1 MIKRL
6 KQYFIN
12 RRGMEVLPVRLHWRR
27 LYVLP
32 AKPGLFFFVIASVMM
47 LAGLNF
53 NNNMSLMLVFLLFG
67 VAQVALYKTFLNL
80 KDVVIA
86 KIHSDAV
93 FLGESLVLKL
103 QLTAAKERH
112 QIVVSCDASSDCQ
125 DLNKSTGLW
134 QLQVASQKRGYQ
146 SLPRLKLMTRYP
158 LGLFTVWAY
167 CQPKESALIYPRPEQ
182 PLPAFPQH
190 GGIDGS
196 QSSRLKGDEMDSL
209 RHYHQGDPIRDI
221 AWKKSAQTQQTY
233 VKEYHLKQG
242 RELLFDYQQVY
253 LTDSESR
260 LSRLTA
266 WVVAAEQQQ
275 LNYQLSLPGFTST
288 MSRGDSHYHNCLKA
302 LALFRV
308 GGDS

>member
-1 MIKRL
+1 MINRI

-12 RRGMEVLPVRLHWRR
+12 RRGLEQLPVRLHWRR

-32 AKPGLFFFVIASVMM
+32 AKPGLFFFLIGSVMM

-67 VAQVALYKTFLNL
+67 LAHVALYKTFLNL
-80 KDVVIA
+80 KDVVLS
-86 KIHSDAV
+86 KVHSDAV
-93 FLGESLVLKL
+93 FLGEALVLKL
-103 QLTAAKERH
+103 QLTAPKIRY
-112 QIVVSCDASSDCQ
+112 QIAAMTEDSRDCQ
-125 DLNKSTGLW
+125 DLTKNASLW
-134 QLQVASQKRGYQ
+134 QLEVLSQRRGYQ
-146 SLPRLKLMTRYP
+146 ALPRLKLMTRYP

-167 CQPKESALIYPRPEQ
+167 CHPKESALIYPRPEK
-182 PLPAFPQH
+182 PLPPFPQH
-190 GGIDGS
+190 GGIDGR
-196 QSSRLKGDEMDSL
+196 QSTRLKGDEMDSL
-209 RHYHQGDPIRDI
+209 RHYYQGDPIRDI
-221 AWKKSAQTQQTY
+221 AWKKSAQTQETF

-242 RELLFDYQQVY
+242 RELLFDYQQVH

-275 LNYQLSLPGFTST
+275 LNYQLSLPDYVSA
-288 MSRGDSHYHNCLKA
+288 MSRGDNHYHSCLKA

-308 GGDS
+308 GGVP